1 MEEPDRGWKIRPRS
15 LFVLHTVEAA
25 ESGVHGE
32 LLVQVTDAGAAEESF
47 RVALAGRKPVRCQFK
62 GSAVSAAPELARYTF
77 NWEVQ
82 PEDIDLRENLLAS
95 SWEDLL
101 NMLENEV
108 VSATDAEGQLDLS
121 EEARK
126 TLATLKE
133 TKPAAG
139 VSLRWALRANT
150 ARVLRLQVL
159 ALPTGAKHIKKKPI
173 FDSDMCPG
181 ILVKSEAVRIPM
193 ATGFLRGPRPTLF
206 ARDPKEAEAS
216 LKKDCTVAWPGI
228 RDLYN
233 NA

>member
-1 MEEPDRGWKIRPRS
+1 MEEPDRGWKIRPRN

-25 ESGVHGE
+25 EAGVHGK
-32 LLVQVTDAGAAEESF
+32 LLIQVSDAGEVEDSF
-47 RVALAGRKPVRCQFK
+47 RVALAGKRPVKCQFK
-62 GSAVSAAPELARYTF
+62 GSAVSTAPELARFVF

-95 SWEDLL
+95 GWEDLL

-108 VSATDAEGQLDLS
+108 ISATDAEGQLDLS
-121 EEARK
+121 EEARR
-126 TLATLKE
+126 TLADLKE
-133 TKPAAG
+133 ARTEAG

-159 ALPTGAKHIKKKPI
+159 ALPTAAKHIKKKPI
-173 FDSDMCPG
+173 FDSDLCPG
-181 ILVKSEAVRIPM
+181 ILVKSEAVRIHM

-216 LKKDCTVAWPGI
+216 LKKDSSVAWPG
-228 RDLYN
+228 N
-233 NA
+233 SSPVSMC